1 MKRLHHDNVVVALE
15 VPPEL
20 NVSKDELPLLAMEY
34 CSRGDLRKVCCFQ
47 LHLCFLL
54 LFIHISLKKSR
65 IYHFSNR
72 LSSTFR
78 MCCLK
83 SLY

>member
-1 MKRLHHDNVVVALE
+1 MTPKNRHRWQMEVDIMKRLHHDNVVVALE

-54 LFIHISLKKSR
+54 LFIHISLKK
-65 IYHFSNR
+65 IKNIP
-72 LSSTFR
+72 LQQ
-78 MCCLK
+78 
-83 SLY
+83 